1 MSASQKPL
9 TKKELRKFGLTVGG
23 IFLVLAGFSQWRG
36 HEIPPMILGGLG
48 VLLFVP
54 GLIAP
59 TILRPVEKGWMRFAA
74 GLAYVNTRI
83 ILTLLYYILFMPV
96 GLIRRMLGKDGL
108 NLKLGTGESSDWV
121 KREVQPV
128 DPARYRMQF

>member
-1 MSASQKPL
+1 MSASAKPL

-23 IFLVLAGFSQWRG
+23 IFLVLAGISFWRG
-36 HEIPPMILGGLG
+36 HEIPPVVLGALG

-83 ILTLLYYILFMPV
+83 ILTVLYYVLFAPI

-108 NLKLGTGESSDWV
+108 NVKLGKGETSDWV
-121 KREVQPV
+121 KREVKPV
-128 DPARYRMQF
+128 DAAGYRMQF